1 MSAVRKKNVT
11 QLQSTYIEKYKQEE
25 ANSSMK
31 RRGLVRRLI
40 AFSILAAIISYALVS
55 TILSQHKTLDNKL
68 NQKEKLHEELVTLKD
83 EQVLLEEEIVKLN
96 NDEYIEKIIRRDYF
110 LSKEGEI
117 IFKVGDGS

>member
-11 QLQSTYIEKYKQEE
+11 QLQSTYMEKYKQQEE
-25 ANSSMK
+25 ALQVK
-31 RRGLVRRLI
+31 RKGLIRRLI
-40 AFSILAAIISYALVS
+40 AFAILVAIISYGLVS
-55 TILSQHKTLDNKL
+55 MVMSQHKTMDEKVAE
-68 NQKEKLHEELVTLKD
+68 KEKLQEQLTTLKD
-83 EQVLLEEEIVKLN
+83 EQVLLEEEVVKLN

>member
-11 QLQSTYIEKYKQEE
+11 QLQSTYIEKYQQEE
-25 ANSSMK
+25 QMLSVK
-31 RRGLVRRLI
+31 RRGLIRRLI
-40 AFSILAAIISYALVS
+40 AFSLLAALISYVLVS
-55 TILSQHKTLDNKL
+55 TMVSQHKAMNEKQE
-68 NQKEKLHEELVTLKD
+68 QKEKLQEQLTTLKD

>member
-11 QLQSTYIEKYKQEE
+11 QLQSTYIEKYQQEE
-25 ANSSMK
+25 QMISVK
-31 RRGLVRRLI
+31 RRGLIRRLI
-40 AFSILAAIISYALVS
+40 AFSLLAALISYVLVS
-55 TILSQHKTLDNKL
+55 TMVSQHKAMNEKQE
-68 NQKEKLHEELVTLKD
+68 QKEKLQEQLTTLKD

>member
-11 QLQSTYIEKYKQEE
+11 QLQSTYIEKYQQEE
-25 ANSSMK
+25 QMLSVK
-31 RRGLVRRLI
+31 RRGLIRRLI
-40 AFSILAAIISYALVS
+40 AFSIIAALISYVVIS
-55 TILSQHKTLDNKL
+55 TMVSQHKAMNEKQE
-68 NQKEKLHEELVTLKD
+68 QKEKLQEQLTTLKD
-83 EQVLLEEEIVKLN
+83 EQVILEEEIVKLN